1 MEFADAGSDADEGT
15 DVLAEAAVG
24 FDDVV
29 IGLFARVVAAES
41 AVFETHGGLANASV
55 SWQDPDGT
63 EVGRRGC
70 GRSGDFVQWY

>member
-1 MEFADAGSDADEGT
+1 M
-15 DVLAEAAVG
+15 G

-41 AVFETHGGLANASV
+41 AVFETHGGLGNASV

-70 GRSGDFVQWY
+70 GRSGDFV